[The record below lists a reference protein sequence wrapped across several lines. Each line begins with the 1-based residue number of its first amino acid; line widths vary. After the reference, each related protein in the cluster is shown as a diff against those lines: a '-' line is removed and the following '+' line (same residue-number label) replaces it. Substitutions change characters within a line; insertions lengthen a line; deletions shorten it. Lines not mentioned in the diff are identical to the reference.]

1 MGFIQDTEKELR
13 DRLEF
18 AKTGLYDSAD
28 EKGYENWAA
37 DLTKFVKE
45 KVWESYRNGQKAA
58 KAGAASKGAGKKND
72 KPAREKE
79 EA

>member
-1 MGFIQDTEKELR
+1 MGYIQGIEKELR

-58 KAGAASKGAGKKND
+58 KTGAEGKGADKRTG
-72 KPAREKE
+72 KPAMKE